1 MPKLA
6 ILGGE
11 PVRRHLFPPHNP
23 IGQEEKQ
30 AAQEVLDSG
39 NLSQFLGAW
48 SDDFYGGPKVQE
60 FERTWAAHTQTKFA
74 YSVNSNTSGLFAAI
88 GACNLGPGDE
98 VIVSPYTMSASAIA
112 PVIYGAVPVF
122 ADIDPRTFCLD
133 PVSIEERITTRT
145 RAILVVHIF
154 GHPADMDAINAL
166 ARRFNLAVI
175 EDCAQAPASSYRGK
189 NVGSLGDLGVFSLNY
204 HKHIH
209 TGEGGLVTTNHDGLA
224 EKISL
229 IRNHGEQV
237 VEEKGTRDLINT
249 FGFNYRL
256 TELQAAI
263 GIEQLKKLPRLMAI
277 RRQNSKFIDERLGQF
292 EGIIPPYVTED
303 CSHSYYMQSY
313 RYAADIIGIPRDTF
327 LKALRAELPSSYGR
341 EKDSLIGGG
350 YVRPLYLEPIY
361 QDRVGKCAFNCP
373 RYEGRV
379 SYERGIC
386 PVTEKMHFSEL
397 FTLEYNRPG
406 MTQTDLQ
413 DVVDGFEKVYRLREE
428 LRNWHD

>member
-1 MPKLA
+1 MHKLA
-6 ILGGE
+6 LLGGE
-11 PVRRHLFPPHNP
+11 PVRRHLFPAHNT
-23 IGQEEKQ
+23 IGLEEKE
-30 AAQEVLDSG
+30 AAQAVLDSG

-48 SDDFYGGPKVQE
+48 SNDFYGGPKVQE
-60 FERTWAAHTQTKFA
+60 FERAWAVHSQTRFV

-88 GACNLGPGDE
+88 GACNIGPGDE

-133 PVSIEERITTRT
+133 PVSIETRITPHTK
-145 RAILVVHIF
+145 AILVVHIF
-154 GHPADMDAINAL
+154 GHPADMEAINAL
-166 ARRFNLAVI
+166 ARRFNLSVI
-175 EDCAQAPASSYRGK
+175 EDCAQAPGSSYHGK
-189 NVGSLGDLGVFSLNY
+189 SVGGLGDLGVFSLNY

-209 TGEGGLVTTNHDGLA
+209 TGEGGLVTTNNEDLA

-237 VEEKGTRDLINT
+237 VEEKGTTDLINT

-263 GIEQLKKLPRLMAI
+263 GIEQLTKLPQLMDI
-277 RRQNSKFIDERLGQF
+277 RRQNSKFISERLGAF
-292 EGIIPPYVTED
+292 EGITSPYVAEG
-303 CSHSYYMQSY
+303 CSHSYYMQAF
-313 RYAADIIGIPRDTF
+313 RYDSDVIGIPRDTF
-327 LKALRAELPSSYGR
+327 LKALRAELPSSHGR

-350 YVRPLYLEPIY
+350 YVRPLYLEPVY
-361 QDRVGKCAFNCP
+361 QRRVGKCAFNCP

-379 SYERGIC
+379 SYESGLC
-386 PVTEKMHFSEL
+386 PVTERMHFSEL

-413 DVVDGFEKVYRLREE
+413 DVVNGFEKVYRFREE

>member
-1 MPKLA
+1 MHKLA
-6 ILGGE
+6 LLGGE
-11 PVRRHLFPPHNP
+11 PVRRHLFPAHNT
-23 IGQEEKQ
+23 IGPEEKQ
-30 AAQEVLDSG
+30 AALEVLDSG

-60 FERTWAAHTQTKFA
+60 FERAWGAHTQTKVA

-122 ADIDPRTFCLD
+122 ADIDPRSFCLD
-133 PVSIEERITTRT
+133 PGSIEERITDRT
-145 RAILVVHIF
+145 KAILIVHIF
-154 GHPADMDAINAL
+154 GHPADMDAINAI
-166 ARRFNLAVI
+166 ARRFNLFVI
-175 EDCAQAPASSYRGK
+175 EDCAQSPDSHYQGK
-189 NVGSLGDLGVFSLNY
+189 IVGGLGDLGVFSLNY

-209 TGEGGLVTTNHDGLA
+209 TGEGGLVTTNNEGLA

-237 VEEKGTRDLINT
+237 VEEKGTKDLINT

-263 GIEQLKKLPRLMAI
+263 GIEQLKKLPQLMEI
-277 RRQNSKFIDERLGQF
+277 RRQHSEFLNDQLGHL
-292 EGIIPPYVTED
+292 EGITPPYVAED
-303 CSHSYYMQSY
+303 CVHSYYTQAF
-313 RYAADIIGIPRDTF
+313 RYDADIVGIPRDTF
-327 LKALRAELPSSYGR
+327 LRALRAELPSSYGR
-341 EKDSLIGGG
+341 EKDSLIGAG

-361 QDRVGKCAFNCP
+361 QKRLGKCAFNCP

-379 SYERGIC
+379 SYEPGLC
-386 PVTEKMHFSEL
+386 PVTERMHYSEL

-406 MTQTDLQ
+406 MTDADLQ

-428 LRNWHD
+428 LRDWDE

>member
-1 MPKLA
+1 MHKLA
-6 ILGGE
+6 LLGGE
-11 PVRRHLFPPHNP
+11 PVRRHLFPPHNT
-23 IGQEEKQ
+23 IGPEEKE
-30 AAQEVLDSG
+30 AAQAVLDTG

-60 FERTWAAHTQTKFA
+60 FEGAWAIHSNTKFA

-88 GACNLGPGDE
+88 GACNIGPGDE

-133 PVSIEERITTRT
+133 PVSIEARITPHTK
-145 RAILVVHIF
+145 AILVVHIF
-154 GHPADMDAINAL
+154 GHPADMDAINEL
-166 ARRFNLAVI
+166 ARRFNLSVI

-189 NVGSLGDLGVFSLNY
+189 SVGGLGAVGVFSLNY

-209 TGEGGLVTTNHDGLA
+209 TGEGGLVTTDNGELA
-224 EKISL
+224 EKVSL

-263 GIEQLKKLPRLMAI
+263 GIEQLKKLPRLIEI
-277 RRQNSKFIDERLGQF
+277 RRQHSEFLSEQLGHF
-292 EGIIPPYVTED
+292 DGITAPYVAKD
-303 CSHSYYMQSY
+303 CVHSYYTQAF
-313 RYAADIIGIPRDTF
+313 RYDAEIVGIPRDTF
-327 LKALRAELPSSYGR
+327 LRALRAELPSSFGR

-350 YVRPLYLEPIY
+350 YVRPLYLQPIY
-361 QDRVGKCAFNCP
+361 QQRVGKCAFNCP

-386 PVTEKMHFSEL
+386 PVTERMHYSEL
-397 FTLEYNRPG
+397 FTLEFNRPG
-406 MTQTDLQ
+406 MTKADLQ
-413 DVVDGFEKVYRLREE
+413 DVLDGFEKVYRLRKE
-428 LRNWHD
+428 LQNLHG